1 MSLPGETKPHETK
14 GAAMKTSRW
23 FTAIFVLTFCAFA
36 LGTSFAQEKADLE
49 MITKIRYEGFRNSK
63 VMEIA
68 SGLMD
73 GIGQR
78 LTGSPNSN
86 RSNQWTRDKLTEFGL
101 ANSHLEPWSPVG
113 RRWPNQNLHPPP
125 VTPH

>member
-1 MSLPGETKPHETK
+1 
-14 GAAMKTSRW
+14 MKTSRW
-23 FTAIFVLTFCAFA
+23 FTAIFVLAFCAFA

-78 LTGSPNSN
+78 LTGSPHMMRANE
-86 RSNQWTRDKLTEFGL
+86 WTRDQLTQFPL
-101 ANSHLEPWSPVG
+101 PHSPLQ
-113 RRWPNQNLHPPP
+113 PSPPLGP
-125 VTPH
+125 ASPTP

>member
-1 MSLPGETKPHETK
+1 MSLTRETKPHETK

-36 LGTSFAQEKADLE
+36 LGTSSAQEKADLE

-78 LTGSPNSN
+78 LTGSPNMMRAN
-86 RSNQWTRDKLTEFGL
+86 EWTRHKPTEFGL
-101 ANSHLEPWSPVG
+101 ADSPLEPWSPL
-113 RRWPNQNLHPPP
+113 RLAWPNQNLHPPP